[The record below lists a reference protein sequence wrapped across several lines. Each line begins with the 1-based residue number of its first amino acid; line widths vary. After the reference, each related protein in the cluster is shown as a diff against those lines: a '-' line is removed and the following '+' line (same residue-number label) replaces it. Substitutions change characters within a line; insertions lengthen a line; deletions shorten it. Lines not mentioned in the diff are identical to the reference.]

1 MRVRCECGVILYSIT
16 ELESRSLALLP
27 AQHRVDI
34 EGLRVN
40 RSDST
45 VVGNEPRKGKGMQA
59 RRDGGPVANQPSSAK
74 GCEQERLRK
83 ERTF

>member
-1 MRVRCECGVILYSIT
+1 MYLYEYIGDEKRDESEMRVCGVILYSIT

-27 AQHRVDI
+27 AQYRVDI

-45 VVGNEPRKGKGMQA
+45 VVGSEPRKGKG
-59 RRDGGPVANQPSSAK
+59 
-74 GCEQERLRK
+74 ELR
-83 ERTF
+83 T